1 MQLVVADTGP
11 INYLLLIEQ
20 IEILPALFGKVI
32 LPSVVRDEMARP
44 KAPLMVRSWIAN
56 TPLWVEVR
64 SAAVHFSDA
73 SLRRLD
79 AGEGAAI
86 SLALEIEADLLL
98 MDDRGGVMAARAKG
112 FRVAGTP
119 AVLSMGALRG
129 LLDLADAFAQL
140 KRTSFHYR
148 QEILDQYLDEHFGSS
163 GRRSL

>member
-98 MDDRGGVMAARAKG
+98 MDDREGGNGWTSEGVHGGWDACCAEYGSTSK
-112 FRVAGTP
+112 VPNLTQSL
-119 AVLSMGALRG
+119 VLSEK
-129 LLDLADAFAQL
+129 FAE
-140 KRTSFHYR
+140 RYPIVF
-148 QEILDQYLDEHFGSS
+148 FPA
-163 GRRSL
+163 